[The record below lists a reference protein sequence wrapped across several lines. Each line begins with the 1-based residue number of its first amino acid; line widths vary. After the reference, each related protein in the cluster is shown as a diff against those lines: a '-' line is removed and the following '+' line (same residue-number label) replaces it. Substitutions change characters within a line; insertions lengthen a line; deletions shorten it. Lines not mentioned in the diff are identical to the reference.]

1 MNQYVGKLCPFCKSA
16 MQETEE
22 IVVCSACEMP
32 HHKECWIE
40 NQGCTTFGCLG
51 TIQSPRQTAQPSYVQ
66 RSESGNFQAIRFD
79 RPCAAPA
86 PQTAFRA
93 FPSPDPTTEQ
103 FIAEKTEYYLPIFQT
118 LRANH
123 ALLSWNWAAFLF
135 APFWLLYRKMYGLG
149 AVVLLAACVVTMLSN
164 LWLWL
169 LLTLGYAVLAMFAN
183 YLYLLQIEELVADA
197 AKLLPVQK
205 ENLLL
210 RKGGVNIAA
219 ATIGAAVY
227 LIVLIISLFA

>member
-1 MNQYVGKLCPFCKSA
+1 MNQYAGKLCPFCKSA

-79 RPCAAPA
+79 RPYAAPA
-86 PQTAFRA
+86 SQTACRA
-93 FPSPDPTTEQ
+93 FSSPDPTTEQ

-149 AVVLLAACVVTMLSN
+149 VVVLLAACVVTMLSN

-169 LLTLGYAVLAMFAN
+169 LLTLCYAVLAMFAN
-183 YLYLLQIEELVADA
+183 YLYLLQIEELAADA